1 MGRAVGPLCILEP
14 RGVRLWTERPR
25 TWSPASLCA
34 SRSSLDADV
43 ARADMATRCAI
54 AVIPHVDRGTP
65 RQLR

>member
-34 SRSSLDADV
+34 SRSSL
-43 ARADMATRCAI
+43 
-54 AVIPHVDRGTP
+54 
-65 RQLR
+65 